1 MPSKVVSFL
10 SLGAFKKNLD
20 GHLMEL
26 LQRRFTHQKVSG
38 MGMLDLMTFKVFK
51 NHEIL
56 RG

>member
-1 MPSKVVSFL
+1 MICLLVTGVV
-10 SLGAFKKNLD
+10 KKNLD

-26 LQRRFTHQKVSG
+26 LQRIFKHQKVNR
-38 MGMLDLMTFKVFK
+38 MTFKFFK

>member
-1 MPSKVVSFL
+1 MPSKVVSSL